1 MMPNI
6 HRLILGLVL
15 LAALVHALPAQ
26 TLDID
31 EAQKRTR
38 PSRWYGGGSLVLA
51 QPLGEFDEYI
61 DFGGGLAGHIMYQ
74 LSPGGAAAIR
84 LDGGY
89 IQYGSEKTRI
99 RPFPRIEADVTTSNG
114 IVFVG
119 IGPQLMVPDGRVR
132 PYIGGS
138 VGLSYFVTESSISGR
153 NAPDE
158 DLFNTTNFDDFVF
171 SWTGAGGIY
180 IPLRKGLRPIS
191 LDIGARYHGNGRAR
205 YLREG
210 SIQDNPDNSITITPI
225 ESETRLLTWH
235 LGVSAGF

>member
-1 MMPNI
+1 MTLNV

-15 LAALVHALPAQ
+15 LFALVQSLPAQ
-26 TLDID
+26 ALDID
-31 EAQKRTR
+31 EAQKQVR

-61 DFGGGLAGHIMYQ
+61 GFGGGIAGHLMYQ

-84 LDGGY
+84 LDAGY
-89 IQYGSEKTRI
+89 VQYGREKTRI

-114 IVFVG
+114 IAFFGVG
-119 IGPQLMVPDGRVR
+119 PHFSLPGDGVR
-132 PYIGGS
+132 PYAGGS
-138 VGLSYFVTESSISGR
+138 VGLAYFVTESSMSGR

-158 DLFNTTNFDDFVF
+158 DLFKTTNFDDVVF
-171 SWTGAGGIY
+171 AYTGAAGIY
-180 IPLRKGLRPIS
+180 VPLRKGLRPVS

-210 SIQDNPDNSITITPI
+210 SIQDNPDNSVTITPI
-225 ESETRLLTWH
+225 ESETKLLTWH
-235 LGVSAGF
+235 VGVSVGL